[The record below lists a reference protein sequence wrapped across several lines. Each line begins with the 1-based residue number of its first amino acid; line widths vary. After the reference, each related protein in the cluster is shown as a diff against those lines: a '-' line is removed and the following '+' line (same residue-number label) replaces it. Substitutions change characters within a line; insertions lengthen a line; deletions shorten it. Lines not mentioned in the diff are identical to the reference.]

1 MYSGLVAYD
10 GESDSGDDVA
20 HQPDAKL
27 KSKADGGIEPR
38 TQQKKS
44 QIIIKRPKTS
54 QRPKG
59 HVSIETA
66 QPVPTTS
73 VTPNDDSTPTSSV
86 VTAQTSLIPEADDV
100 HLARIRALLR
110 PPPIPGLSEWGIPP
124 EVESNCDPELEA
136 KLNQFHQLKSSST
149 PKHFNDTLM
158 SNRSFRNPHLYAQLV
173 EFVDIDE
180 RTTNFPKEIWN
191 LEELKDG
198 EWDAEKI
205 GAYTPYLLL
214 RASLNPMCDVAKYQK
229 IRSEQ
234 QSQQSKARTHIDFAT
249 GKDNVRCFGYNAN
262 TCTNVSV

>member
-1 MYSGLVAYD
+1 MMLPTNLRRYRTSHATKEIANYNK
-10 GESDSGDDVA
+10 E
-20 HQPDAKL
+20 AKNL
-27 KSKADGGIEPR
+27 PE
-38 TQQKKS
+38 T
-44 QIIIKRPKTS
+44 KRS
-54 QRPKG
+54 L
-59 HVSIETA
+59 
-66 QPVPTTS
+66 
-73 VTPNDDSTPTSSV
+73 
-86 VTAQTSLIPEADDV
+86 TAQTSLIPETDDA

-191 LEELKDG
+191 LEGLKDG

-205 GAYTPYLLL
+205 
-214 RASLNPMCDVAKYQK
+214 AKYQK

-249 GKDNVRCFGYNAN
+249 GKDNVRCLVIMQTPALTLLCRNHIR
-262 TCTNVSV
+262 TCMRRLLQARLAEGEGKLEDPVALQDGDKDCIFHCVFHLVISSTP

>member
-44 QIIIKRPKTS
+44 QIIIKRTKTS

-86 VTAQTSLIPEADDV
+86 VTAQTSLIPETDDV

-205 GAYTPYLLL
+205 
-214 RASLNPMCDVAKYQK
+214 AKYQK

-249 GKDNVRCFGYNAN
+249 GKDNKSHPYVHAPSIAGAPSGGRRQARG
-262 TCTNVSV
+262 SGGPSRWG